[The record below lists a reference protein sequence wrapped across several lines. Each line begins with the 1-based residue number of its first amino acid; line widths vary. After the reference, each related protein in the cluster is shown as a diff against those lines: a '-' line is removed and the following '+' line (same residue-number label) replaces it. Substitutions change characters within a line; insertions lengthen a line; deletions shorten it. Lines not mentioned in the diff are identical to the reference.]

1 MRINL
6 VVAIASNGVIGRD
19 QGLPWRLSADLK
31 HFKSITMGHP
41 IVMGRRTHESIGRA
55 LPGRANIVVSRQRDY
70 RAAACVV
77 VDSLDAATVA
87 AGPATELMIVGGARL
102 YAESL
107 PRAGR
112 IYLTEVHGEPA
123 GDTVF
128 PEFDRRQWTE
138 RARERYGADD
148 DNEFDYS
155 FVVLD
160 RIPSEN
166 DAVVTRSD

>member
-1 MRINL
+1 
-6 VVAIASNGVIGRD
+6 
-19 QGLPWRLSADLK
+19 
-31 HFKSITMGHP
+31 
-41 IVMGRRTHESIGRA
+41 
-55 LPGRANIVVSRQRDY
+55 
-70 RAAACVV
+70 
-77 VDSLDAATVA
+77 
-87 AGPATELMIVGGARL
+87 
-102 YAESL
+102 
-107 PRAGR
+107 
-112 IYLTEVHGEPA
+112 
-123 GDTVF
+123 VF